1 VGREAGNFISLDKG
15 EGMRGAGGW
24 RLRVEGGHVDAGRGT
39 YVTKDG
45 ETVTQ
50 VDKSEVEKKQGRESY
65 AT

>member
-1 VGREAGNFISLDKG
+1 
-15 EGMRGAGGW
+15 MRGAGGW

-45 ETVTQ
+45 DTVTQ